1 MIKKTLSILIVLALS
16 GNLPTAIADAKN
28 NSDKFYYPTTL
39 DLSPLRLHSPESNP
53 YGPIMVT
60 MVLSSFEWLGM
71 VLEHT
76 VHTMVEVVQVVVSSV
91 LNR

>member
-1 MIKKTLSILIVLALS
+1 
-16 GNLPTAIADAKN
+16 
-28 NSDKFYYPTTL
+28 
-39 DLSPLRLHSPESNP
+39 
-53 YGPIMVT
+53 MVT